1 MNEAGTSLGSAGPA
15 ARAALPLVRCE
26 GLTVRFPGGEGAVH
40 AVNGVDFTLDAG
52 EVLCIVGESGAGKSV
67 MLRAMMRL
75 LPLRAQISGRV
86 AVGDKDVMALD
97 RRALGDL
104 RGAEV
109 AMVFQEPMT
118 AFDPVFTIGTQ
129 IIETVKRHD
138 GLSQHHARQRA
149 LELLDMVQIPSPA
162 RRLDNYPHQ

>member
-1 MNEAGTSLGSAGPA
+1 MNEAGTNLGPDDRA
-15 ARAALPLVRCE
+15 ARAKQPLVRCQ
-26 GLTVRFPGGEGAVH
+26 GLTVRFPGGESTVH
-40 AVNGVDFTLDAG
+40 AVNGVDFALDAG

-75 LPLRAQISGRV
+75 LPFRAQISGRV

-109 AMVFQEPMT
+109 AMVF
-118 AFDPVFTIGTQ
+118 
-129 IIETVKRHD
+129 
-138 GLSQHHARQRA
+138 
-149 LELLDMVQIPSPA
+149 
-162 RRLDNYPHQ
+162 